1 MNNSESRKAL
11 RAEYEKFREQYLF
24 KDQRRIEE
32 KKNELIRKSKI
43 KKRIF
48 NSKNIIAGLLI
59 GTTMFTTSCKTNESD
74 TTMHAIRNLKFE
86 IEAHGGVKD
95 VNSDKFIHNLSEHIE
110 SGTCNIPNNGTNIED
125 RISEYCNK
133 NNLPECVKVAAIE
146 KFHYYMSNDYIS
158 GDKINLSSI
167 YNKYN
172 KNPEENIRL
181 SNGDEIINDNG
192 IIRYVYRDEKLNGLS
207 K

>member
-24 KDQRRIEE
+24 KDQRKIEE

-59 GTTMFTTSCKTNESD
+59 GTTMFTTSCKTNESSTD
-74 TTMHAIRNLKFE
+74 IDVIKDLKFE
-86 IEAHGGVKD
+86 VEVHGGVKD

>member
-24 KDQRRIEE
+24 RNQRRIEE
-32 KKNELIRKSKI
+32 KKNELIRKTKI

-59 GTTMFTTSCKTNESD
+59 GTTMFTTSCKTNESSTD
-74 TTMHAIRNLKFE
+74 IDVIKDLKFE
-86 IEAHGGVKD
+86 VEVHGGVKD
-95 VNSDKFIHNLSEHIE
+95 VNSDKFIYNLSEHIE

-146 KFHYYMSNDYIS
+146 THVADARTCCLNPAASTHRQMTDEQLKEAGVPAELVRIS
-158 GDKINLSSI
+158 LGLEDKEDLIADISQALDAI
-167 YNKYN
+167 A
-172 KNPEENIRL
+172 E
-181 SNGDEIINDNG
+181 
-192 IIRYVYRDEKLNGLS
+192 
-207 K
+207 

>member
-32 KKNELIRKSKI
+32 KKNELIRKTKI

-59 GTTMFTTSCKTNESD
+59 GTTMFTTSCKTNESSTD
-74 TTMHAIRNLKFE
+74 IDAIKDLKFE
-86 IEAHGGVKD
+86 VEVHGGVKD
-95 VNSDKFIHNLSEHIE
+95 VNSDKFIYNLSEHIE
-110 SGTCNIPNNGTNIED
+110 SGNCNIPNNGTNIED

-172 KNPEENIRL
+172 KNSKENIRL

-192 IIRYVYRDEKLNGLS
+192 IIRYVYRDEKSNGLS

>member
-1 MNNSESRKAL
+1 
-11 RAEYEKFREQYLF
+11 
-24 KDQRRIEE
+24 
-32 KKNELIRKSKI
+32 
-43 KKRIF
+43 
-48 NSKNIIAGLLI
+48 
-59 GTTMFTTSCKTNESD
+59 
-74 TTMHAIRNLKFE
+74 
-86 IEAHGGVKD
+86 
-95 VNSDKFIHNLSEHIE
+95 
-110 SGTCNIPNNGTNIED
+110 
-125 RISEYCNK
+125 
-133 NNLPECVKVAAIE
+133 
-146 KFHYYMSNDYIS
+146 MSNDYIS